1 MQDFL
6 DFQASSGNFC
16 KSHSL
21 SIIFG
26 KFHAGRGHFCKSDA
40 GHQLFFCDCRYL
52 ESHGNF

>member
-1 MQDFL
+1 MQVFL